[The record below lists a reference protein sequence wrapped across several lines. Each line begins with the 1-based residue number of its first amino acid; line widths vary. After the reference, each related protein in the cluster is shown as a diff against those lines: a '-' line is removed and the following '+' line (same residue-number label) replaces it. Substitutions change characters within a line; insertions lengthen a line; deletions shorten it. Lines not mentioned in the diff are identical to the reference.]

1 MSDVPPRD
9 GADAAGAAEETR
21 RPGPDPQEIEEI
33 PVAGLLERVQRMHA
47 EGWRLVQA
55 CCTRLVADQEVSY
68 SFDRDGQ
75 SPEARD
81 ARALHGMLTL
91 RVRLP
96 MANAE
101 LPSISQFYWPAF
113 LYENEMHDLF
123 GISVKDMA
131 IDFKGHFYTTM
142 EPFPFVTKETDH
154 GD

>member
-1 MSDVPPRD
+1 MSDQQ
-9 GADAAGAAEETR
+9 AAGGAAPSAPEAR
-21 RPGPDPQEIEEI
+21 RPQVDRQTVEEI
-33 PVAGLLERVQRMHA
+33 PVAQLLERAQRMRS

-75 SPEARD
+75 SIASPDAAR
-81 ARALHGMLTL
+81 LHGMHSL

-96 MANAE
+96 MTAAV
-101 LPSISQFYWPAF
+101 LPSISQFFWPAF

-123 GISVKDMA
+123 GIEVQGMA
-131 IDFKGHFYTTM
+131 VDFKGHFFTTM